1 MKKNHVIFL
10 TIIVLLVGTF
20 LIINRIRDS
29 KPNHIEV
36 IKIGALLS
44 LTGDNA
50 QQGNLAKNGIL
61 IAVEKVNK
69 EGGINGKKVELII
82 EDTHTDASGTI
93 TAMKKLTTLDKVKG
107 IVVTGDIELPAV
119 NQIADNYGIPIMAT
133 ICTGMLDDN
142 RSEWVYRYCYNEE
155 QEDDFLMQFVSQD
168 LGMKKMALLYPN
180 STAGQA
186 FYKYSKKYIDANGIK
201 VVADIAYDVQSAIN
215 QRENAIKVM
224 NSNPEIIC
232 ARGFGSSLDALL
244 RHISES
250 GYKGRVVGD
259 LSLSVP
265 SAIKNTN
272 GILNG
277 AYIVASDLDLK
288 SDNNVVKTYAQVY
301 KQKYGID
308 PCFWDAI
315 AYDSFMYLYNAMK
328 ESDEKSISFRDAI
341 FSIKPNELLLGE
353 NWFEDGNDVVFK
365 MHIFEM
371 NEGNLSRIK

>member
-1 MKKNHVIFL
+1 MKRNRLFVL
-10 TIIVLLVGTF
+10 IVLAVVLLGAFFYFNKESNDT
-20 LIINRIRDS
+20 
-29 KPNHIEV
+29 

-50 QQGNLAKNGIL
+50 QQGNLAKNGIFV
-61 IAVEKVNK
+61 AVEKVNS
-69 EGGINGKKVELII
+69 EGGINGKKIELII

-93 TAMKKLTTLDKVKG
+93 TAMKKLATLDKVKG
-107 IVVTGDIELPAV
+107 IVVTGDTELPVV

-133 ICTGMLDDN
+133 ICTGMLDKE

-155 QEDDFLMQFVSQD
+155 QEDAFLMEYVGQD
-168 LGMKKMALLYPN
+168 LGMKNMALLYPN

-186 FYKYSKKYIDANGIK
+186 FYKYSKKYIDVNGIQ
-201 VVADIAYDVQSAIN
+201 VVADIAYDVQSTN
-215 QRENAIKVM
+215 VQRENAVKVM

-232 ARGFGSSLDALL
+232 ARGFGPSLDALL
-244 RHISES
+244 RHIKEL
-250 GYKGRVVGD
+250 GYKGRIVGD

-265 SAIKNTN
+265 SAVKNTN

-288 SDNNVVKTYAQVY
+288 SDNSVITSYAQIY
-301 KQKYGID
+301 KSKYNIA

-315 AYDSFMYLYNAMK
+315 AYDSFMYLFYAMK
-328 ESDEKSISFRDAI
+328 ENTEKKIAFKDAI
-341 FSIKPNELLLGE
+341 YSIKPNNLLLGE
-353 NWFEDGNDVVFK
+353 NWFNNGNDVDFK

-371 NEGNLSRIK
+371 NEGNLQLVK

>member
-1 MKKNHVIFL
+1 MKRNRLLVLIAL
-10 TIIVLLVGTF
+10 VVVLLGVFYYVNKGNNET
-20 LIINRIRDS
+20 
-29 KPNHIEV
+29 

-61 IAVEKVNK
+61 VAVENVNSS
-69 EGGINGKKVELII
+69 GGINGKMIEVII
-82 EDTHTDASGTI
+82 EDTRTDASGTI
-93 TAMKKLTTLDKVKG
+93 TAMKKLATLDKVKG
-107 IVVTGDIELPAV
+107 IVVTGDTELPVV
-119 NQIADNYGIPIMAT
+119 NQMADNYGIPIMAT
-133 ICTGMLDDN
+133 ICTGMLDKK

-155 QEDDFLMQFVSQD
+155 QEDDFLMTFVRQD
-168 LGMKKMALLYPN
+168 LGIKNMALLYPN

-186 FYKYSKKYIDANGIK
+186 FYKYSKKYIEANGIQ
-201 VVADIAYDVQSAIN
+201 VVADIAYDVQSTNI
-215 QRENAIKVM
+215 QRDNAVKVM

-232 ARGFGSSLDALL
+232 ARGFGPSLDALL
-244 RHISES
+244 RHIKEL

-265 SAIKNTN
+265 SAVKNTN

-288 SDNNVVKTYAQVY
+288 SDNSVITSYAQIY
-301 KQKYGID
+301 KSKYDIA

-315 AYDSFMYLYNAMK
+315 AYDSFMYLFYAMK
-328 ESDEKSISFRDAI
+328 ESTEKTITFKDAI
-341 FSIKPNELLLGE
+341 FSIKPNNLLLGE
-353 NWFEDGNDVVFK
+353 NWFKDKNDVDFK

-371 NEGNLSRIK
+371 NEGNLTLVK

>member
-1 MKKNHVIFL
+1 MKRNKLFGLIALAV
-10 TIIVLLVGTF
+10 VLLGVFYYFNKESDDT
-20 LIINRIRDS
+20 
-29 KPNHIEV
+29 

-61 IAVEKVNK
+61 VAVEKVNS
-69 EGGINGKKVELII
+69 EGGINGKMIELII

-93 TAMKKLTTLDKVKG
+93 TAMKKLATLDKVKG
-107 IVVTGDIELPAV
+107 IVVTGDTELPAV

-133 ICTGMLDDN
+133 ICTGMIEKE

-155 QEDDFLMQFVSQD
+155 QEDDFLMKYVSQD
-168 LGMKKMALLYPN
+168 LGIKNMALLYPN
-180 STAGQA
+180 SIAGQA
-186 FYKYSKKYIDANGIK
+186 FYKYSKKYIEANQIQI
-201 VVADIAYDVQSAIN
+201 VADIAYDVQSTN
-215 QRENAIKVM
+215 VQRDNAVKVM
-224 NSNPEIIC
+224 NNNPEIIC
-232 ARGFGSSLDALL
+232 ARGFGPSLDALL
-244 RHISES
+244 RHIKEL

-265 SAIKNTN
+265 SAVKNTN

-288 SDNNVVKTYAQVY
+288 SDNSLVASYAQIY
-301 KQKYGID
+301 KSKYNIA

-315 AYDSFMYLYNAMK
+315 AYDSFMYLFYAMK
-328 ESDEKSISFRDAI
+328 ESFDKAIPFKDAI
-341 FSIKPNELLLGE
+341 FSIKPNDLLLGK
-353 NWFEDGNDVVFK
+353 NWFENGNDVSFK

-371 NEGNLSRIK
+371 NEGNLTLVK

>member
-1 MKKNHVIFL
+1 MKKIYVIL
-10 TIIVLLVGTF
+10 LAAIVLIAGTLLV
-20 LIINRIRDS
+20 INRGCDS
-29 KPNHIEV
+29 KSKDSEV
-36 IKIGALLS
+36 VKIGALLS

-61 IAVEKVNK
+61 VAVEKVNK
-69 EGGINGKKVELII
+69 EGGINGKKIELII

-93 TAMKKLTTLDKVKG
+93 TAMKKLATMDKVKG

-119 NQIADNYGIPIMAT
+119 NQIADKYGIPIMAT
-133 ICTGMLDDN
+133 ICTGMLDEN

-155 QEDDFLMQFVSQD
+155 QEDDFLMQFVSRD
-168 LGMKKMALLYPN
+168 LGIKKMALLYPN

-186 FYKYSKKYIDANGIK
+186 FYKYSKKYIDANGIE

-250 GYKGRVVGD
+250 GYHGRVVGD

-265 SAIKNTN
+265 SAVQNTN

-288 SDNNVVKTYAQVY
+288 SDNNVVKNYAQVY

-315 AYDSFMYLYNAMK
+315 AYDSFMYLFDAMK
-328 ESDEKSISFRDAI
+328 ESNEKSIPFRNAI

-353 NWFEDGNDVVFK
+353 NWFENGNDVVFK

>member
-1 MKKNHVIFL
+1 MKKKLWVLVAI
-10 TIIVLLVGTF
+10 IIVALLGVFVFSNKDNDDT
-20 LIINRIRDS
+20 
-29 KPNHIEV
+29 

-61 IAVEKVNK
+61 VAVEKVNN
-69 EGGINGKKVELII
+69 EGGINGKMIELVI
-82 EDTHTDASGTI
+82 EDTRTDANGTI
-93 TAMKKLTTLDKVKG
+93 TAMKKLATLDKVKG
-107 IVVTGDIELPAV
+107 VVVTGDIELPVV
-119 NQIADNYGIPIMAT
+119 NQIADNYNIPIMAT
-133 ICTGMLDDN
+133 ICTGMIDQK

-155 QEDDFLMQFVSQD
+155 QEDDFLMKYVAQD
-168 LGMKKMALLYPN
+168 LGIKKLALLYPN

-186 FYKYSKKYIDANGIK
+186 FYKYSKQYIDANGIQ
-201 VVADIAYDVQSAIN
+201 VVADIAYDVQSTN
-215 QRENAIKVM
+215 VQRENAVKVM

-232 ARGFGSSLDALL
+232 ARGFGPSLDALL
-244 RHISES
+244 KHIKEL
-250 GYKGRVVGD
+250 GYTGRVVGD

-288 SDNNVVKTYAQVY
+288 SKNSVVTTYAE
-301 KQKYGID
+301 KYTSKFNIT

-315 AYDSFMYLYNAMK
+315 AYDSFMYLFYGLK
-328 ESDEKSISFRDAI
+328 ESAEKSTTFKNAL
-341 FSIKPNELLLGE
+341 FSIKPQDLLLGE
-353 NWFEDGNDVVFK
+353 NWFENGNDVVFK

-371 NEGNLSRIK
+371 NDGNMTFVK

>member
-1 MKKNHVIFL
+1 MKKIYVIL
-10 TIIVLLVGTF
+10 LAAIVLIAGTLLV
-20 LIINRIRDS
+20 INRGCDRKSKDS
-29 KPNHIEV
+29 EV
-36 IKIGALLS
+36 VKIGALLS

-61 IAVEKVNK
+61 VAVEKVNK
-69 EGGINGKKVELII
+69 EGGINGKKIELII

-93 TAMKKLTTLDKVKG
+93 TAMKKLATMDKVKG
-107 IVVTGDIELPAV
+107 VVVTGDIELPAV
-119 NQIADNYGIPIMAT
+119 NQIADKYGIPIMAT
-133 ICTGMLDDN
+133 ICTGMLDEN

-155 QEDDFLMQFVSQD
+155 QEDDFLMQFVSKD
-168 LGMKKMALLYPN
+168 LGITKMALLYPN

-186 FYKYSKKYIDANGIK
+186 FYKYSKKYIDANGIM

-215 QRENAIKVM
+215 QRENALKVM
-224 NSNPEIIC
+224 KGHPEIIC
-232 ARGFGSSLDALL
+232 ARGFGPSLDALL

-250 GYKGRVVGD
+250 GYNGRVVGD

-265 SAIKNTN
+265 SAIQNTN

-288 SDNNVVKTYAQVY
+288 SDNSVVKNYAQVY

-315 AYDSFMYLYNAMK
+315 AYDSFMYLFDAMK
-328 ESDEKSISFRDAI
+328 ESEEKSIPFRNAI

-353 NWFEDGNDVVFK
+353 NWFENGNDVVFK

>member
-1 MKKNHVIFL
+1 MKKSHVILL
-10 TIIVLLVGTF
+10 TIIVLLVGAF
-20 LIINRIRDS
+20 LIFNRGCDS
-29 KPNHIEV
+29 KPNESEV
-36 IKIGALLS
+36 VKIGALLS

-61 IAVEKVNK
+61 IAVEKINN
-69 EGGINGKKVELII
+69 EGGINGKKLELII

-93 TAMKKLTTLDKVKG
+93 TAMKKLATLDKVKG
-107 IVVTGDIELPAV
+107 IVVTGDTELPAV

-186 FYKYSKKYIDANGIK
+186 FYKYSKKYIDANGIE
-201 VVADIAYDVQSAIN
+201 VVADVAYDVQSAIN

-224 NSNPEIIC
+224 NSDPEIIC

-277 AYIVASDLDLK
+277 AYVVASDLDLK

-301 KQKYGID
+301 KQKYGIE

-315 AYDSFMYLYNAMK
+315 AYDSFMYLLDAMK

-371 NEGNLSRIK
+371 NEGNLTRIK